1 MAIDISACKSAITRV
16 KSNIDKCFTA
26 CDSKGST
33 YTQSANTTSEL
44 INKINGISGGS
55 GGSSSIGQA
64 FSGFGVSY
72 NNNSSVTIDCGSIGA
87 SWRGITIY
95 SNTKQGWFSI
105 YKISSNI
112 CIMSANPW
120 YATVDDPVLD
130 NGNFPYNIES
140 SSYRCLYSVS
150 GNSITLTVSTYVGQD
165 SSTDI
170 SVCADQISSNS
181 SYMLDTIDIIT

>member
-1 MAIDISACKSAITRV
+1 MAIDISAVKSAIMGV
-16 KSNIDKCFTA
+16 KSNINECFTA

-33 YTQSANTTSEL
+33 YTQSSNTTSEL
-44 INKINGISGGS
+44 IKKINGISS
-55 GGSSSIGQA
+55 GGGTSSIGQA
-64 FSGFGVSY
+64 FSGFGVTE
-72 NNNSSVTIDCGSIGA
+72 NSLSSITIDCGSVGA
-87 SWRGITIY
+87 SWRAITIY

-120 YATVDDPVLD
+120 YAIVDDPVLE

-140 SSYRCLYSVS
+140 SSFRCLYSVS
-150 GNSITLTVSTYVGQD
+150 ENSITLTVSTYVGQD

-170 SVCADQISSNS
+170 SVCADQISRDST
-181 SYMLDTIDIIT
+181 YMLDTIDIIA

>member
-1 MAIDISACKSAITRV
+1 MAIDISACKSAIMSV
-16 KSNIDKCFTA
+16 KANINECFKA

-33 YTQSANTTSEL
+33 YTQTANTTSEL

-55 GGSSSIGQA
+55 GSSSIGQP
-64 FSGFGVSY
+64 FSGFGVTA
-72 NNNSSVTIDCGSIGA
+72 SSQDSITIDCGSIGT

-105 YKISSNI
+105 YKVSSNI
-112 CIMSANPW
+112 CIMSSNPW
-120 YATVDDPVLD
+120 YAITDDPVLE
-130 NGNFPYNIES
+130 NGNFPYNMES
-140 SSYRCLYSVS
+140 SSFRCLYSIS

-170 SVCADQISSNS
+170 SVCADQISSDS
-181 SYMLDTIDIIT
+181 SYMLDTIDIV

>member
-55 GGSSSIGQA
+55 SSIGQA

-72 NNNSSVTIDCGSIGA
+72 NNNNNSSVTIDCGSIGT

-105 YKISSNI
+105 YKVSSNI
-112 CIMSANPW
+112 CIMSSNPW
-120 YATVDDPVLD
+120 YAITDDPVLE
-130 NGNFPYNIES
+130 NGNLPYNVES

-170 SVCADQISSNS
+170 SSCADQIASDS